1 MKVSFYVKLF
11 IAFVI
16 FAILL
21 LGFSTFVFNH
31 FYSFHSKKQKQE
43 LITQLI
49 SSKEEI
55 FKNYILDLEKKVN
68 FLKDIYAFKKD
79 NNFDNDLKRILKK
92 DTTLNSLTI
101 STLKGNILL
110 KIPNSNSIENK
121 IIHEIYNKSYYKN
134 IRTLKENNFYHFYEK
149 KDTPILVSILRT
161 KDSFFILEVDFNNI
175 LKNISINEEIYIFDM
190 KKDYSIYHNKA
201 FKDLTNKKSFISKN
215 IDINNNQYLTF
226 IGEIKYDFDIQFF
239 SNYYESVIVIGLL
252 LSIFL
257 ALLFTKPIA
266 SLNKSIEEK
275 NQALDEDIKKS
286 FKEQSQKLIDKYIIF
301 IKIDT
306 KNRIIDISRA
316 FAYLSGY
323 SKSELIGQKYKKIL
337 KSENKDLF
345 KNLKKIVKNKKA
357 FSSEIEIQKK
367 DGSSLWLR
375 INVEANYDEKVVK
388 SFTIIATDI
397 SDKIMIQDL
406 YEDLNHQ
413 NTQYNAIFE
422 NVDSGIALIDLDG
435 NFKKINHVFTK
446 LLGYSNED
454 LINMSFLE
462 LVFKDSKEILVK
474 LLLEVKEL
482 GYISNIEQIF
492 LHKDGNEVH
501 LEVSFNLLSDEK
513 HFVFVVNSLEDKR
526 KLQELNQNLEL
537 RIKEEV
543 EKSIQKDK
551 LHQQEQIKNAK
562 LTSIGSLAAG
572 IAHEINTPLTYIKG
586 NLELMYYDILDLP
599 ESSIQ
604 ERMKSDSEKMQEGI
618 ERIAN
623 IVDSMR
629 EMSQST
635 KEIKENTNIYATLI
649 TSLTMAHNRS
659 KQVSKIYL
667 NNKLFNINTSSKDEF
682 EFFSIVQK
690 QRIEQVWIIIVNN
703 ALDELVKIEDYE
715 KRNLSIN
722 IKYESDEIII
732 RFKDN
737 AGGIKE
743 DIIEDIFEP
752 FMSSKEHSGMGVG
765 LNIAKKIVEEQDGT
779 IIAFNEDEG
788 AVFEVRLKAFEEI
801 SNS

>member
-1 MKVSFYVKLF
+1 
-11 IAFVI
+11 
-16 FAILL
+16 
-21 LGFSTFVFNH
+21 
-31 FYSFHSKKQKQE
+31 
-43 LITQLI
+43 
-49 SSKEEI
+49 
-55 FKNYILDLEKKVN
+55 
-68 FLKDIYAFKKD
+68 
-79 NNFDNDLKRILKK
+79 
-92 DTTLNSLTI
+92 
-101 STLKGNILL
+101 
-110 KIPNSNSIENK
+110 
-121 IIHEIYNKSYYKN
+121 
-134 IRTLKENNFYHFYEK
+134 
-149 KDTPILVSILRT
+149 
-161 KDSFFILEVDFNNI
+161 
-175 LKNISINEEIYIFDM
+175 M

-226 IGEIKYDFDIQFF
+226 IGEIKYGFDIQFF

-286 FKEQSQKLIDKYIIF
+286 FKEQSQSQKLIDKYIIF

-316 FAYLSGY
+316 FSYLSGY

-345 KNLKKIVKNKKA
+345 QNLKKIVKNKKA

-375 INVEANYDEKVVK
+375 INVEANYDEKIVK
-388 SFTIIATDI
+388 NFTIIADDI

-413 NTQYNAIFE
+413 NVQYDAIFE
-422 NVDSGIALIDLDG
+422 NVNSGIALIDLDG
-435 NFKKINHVFTK
+435 NFKKINHLFTK
-446 LLGYSNED
+446 LLGYSSED

-543 EKSIQKDK
+543 EKSI
-551 LHQQEQIKNAK
+551 
-562 LTSIGSLAAG
+562 
-572 IAHEINTPLTYIKG
+572 
-586 NLELMYYDILDLP
+586 
-599 ESSIQ
+599 
-604 ERMKSDSEKMQEGI
+604 
-618 ERIAN
+618 
-623 IVDSMR
+623 
-629 EMSQST
+629 
-635 KEIKENTNIYATLI
+635 
-649 TSLTMAHNRS
+649 
-659 KQVSKIYL
+659 
-667 NNKLFNINTSSKDEF
+667 
-682 EFFSIVQK
+682 
-690 QRIEQVWIIIVNN
+690 
-703 ALDELVKIEDYE
+703 
-715 KRNLSIN
+715 
-722 IKYESDEIII
+722 
-732 RFKDN
+732 
-737 AGGIKE
+737 
-743 DIIEDIFEP
+743 
-752 FMSSKEHSGMGVG
+752 
-765 LNIAKKIVEEQDGT
+765 
-779 IIAFNEDEG
+779 
-788 AVFEVRLKAFEEI
+788 
-801 SNS
+801 

>member
-49 SSKEEI
+49 SNKEEV
-55 FKNYILDLEKKVN
+55 FKDYILDLEKKLN
-68 FLKDIYAFKKD
+68 FLKDVYVFKKD
-79 NNFDNDLKRILKK
+79 DNLKK
-92 DTTLNSLTI
+92 DLKKILKNDYALSGLTI
-101 STLKGNILL
+101 STLKGNILF
-110 KIPNSNSIENK
+110 KVSNNGLNLNK
-121 IIHEIYNKSYYKN
+121 IIHEIYSKPYYKN

-149 KDTPILVSILRT
+149 KDRPVLVSILRNT
-161 KDSFFILEVDFNNI
+161 DSFFILEIDLNNI
-175 LKNISINEEIYIFDM
+175 L
-190 KKDYSIYHNKA
+190 KDYSIYHNKE
-201 FKDLTNKKSFISKN
+201 FKELIDKKSFISKN
-215 IDINNNQYLTF
+215 ININNEQYF
-226 IGEIKYDFDIQFF
+226 IFISEIKHNFDVQFF
-239 SNYYESVIVIGLL
+239 SNYYESVIIIGLL

-257 ALLFTKPIA
+257 ALLFSKPIA

-286 FKEQSQKLIDKYIIF
+286 FKEQSQSQKLIDKYIIF

-337 KSENKDLF
+337 KNENKDLF
-345 KNLKKIVKNKKA
+345 QNLKKIVKNKKA

-604 ERMKSDSEKMQEGI
+604 ERMKTDSEKMQEGI
-618 ERIAN
+618 DRIAN

-635 KEIKENTNIYATLI
+635 KEVKENTNIYATLI

-722 IKYESDEIII
+722 IKYESDEIIV

-765 LNIAKKIVEEQDGT
+765 LNIAKKIVEEQEGT